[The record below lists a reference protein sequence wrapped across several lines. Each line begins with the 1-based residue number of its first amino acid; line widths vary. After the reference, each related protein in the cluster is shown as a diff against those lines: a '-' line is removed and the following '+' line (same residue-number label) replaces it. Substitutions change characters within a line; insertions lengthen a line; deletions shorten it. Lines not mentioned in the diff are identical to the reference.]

1 MAVLCVLSP
10 SSDSDPAHFKSLK
23 KFDWRVYIWYTLK
36 QVSKIIFQF
45 IILTRKGR
53 LEQMELKIDPN
64 GIWYHGSNMVFSE
77 LREGSTITQWKE
89 LAEAFSHQPDRLSYD
104 DNGKIYHNGT
114 EKGYLYVIDEPIV
127 VGVDVYQHP
136 RTVMDENAE
145 FLTKRPLKVRMI
157 AEL

>member
-1 MAVLCVLSP
+1 MCQ
-10 SSDSDPAHFKSLK
+10 SDK
-23 KFDWRVYIWYTLK
+23 KRLIPGTGFIGISIDLENDSTIYFGFAYYRVG
-36 QVSKIIFQF
+36 KIIFKF

-89 LAEAFSHQPDRLSYD
+89 LAEAFSHQPDRLSCD

-114 EKGYLYVIDEPIV
+114 EKGYLYVIDEPIT
-127 VGVDVYQHP
+127 VGIDVYQHP

-145 FLTKRPLKVRMI
+145 FLTKRPIKVKMVC
-157 AEL
+157 EL